1 MKRIPPRRVRV
12 RCENCGEFNTTQR
25 YDPMGCPQC
34 GFPVKV
40 VIVLPDPDG
49 PAKKKAA

>member
-12 RCENCGEFNTTQR
+12 RCENCGEFEVTQR
-25 YDPMGCPQC
+25 YDPMGCPKC

-40 VIVLPDPDG
+40 LSPKSEG
-49 PAKKKAA
+49 EKKTA